1 MPSKSKAQQKFMG
14 MVYAA
19 KKGDEPASPEVAKAA
34 EGMSKKSAK
43 KFAKTKRKGLPE
55 HVGNE
60 DVQREIEHIL
70 EGILAPH
77 ELMTLLEIDLPG
89 ELEKAYP
96 SLKKGPKQQ
105 TTVDIPSGMPAKQD
119 ISDIVRMIMQNLSTP
134 EIDRLI
140 RLLGHLKRHP
150 DMWQGPKPQQEDVD
164 EIAGLIDEDPGPRR
178 SEYGRKVPKP
188 HEIEKGLAAGRKMRW
203 KEHYPGSDDEPG
215 LGSWEPEDEKP
226 KAPERRKG
234 KGKEIKR
241 EISKGVKDPEIMK
254 MLGSEDILRIASLV
268 SEDPD
273 TPWAV
278 QECPKCKKLGTMR
291 KAGKSV
297 LQGFKCSK
305 CGYLM
310 KEDATGSGGVA
321 AGGEPM
327 TEAGADGKCKCK
339 LCGCECGSDK
349 ACDTEN
355 CPNNREEGVE
365 TESKIVKEAYGSTR
379 YCTRC
384 NEKLETEMHGAKR
397 EWYCPNCGGEE
408 HKTRSWDEPEPK
420 PTYRESVEVFCDVL
434 FEDEAVRE
442 KDPAAI
448 ARGKKSGEARRKLK
462 QSRGLLRGL
471 AKFANVRQQMGRG
484 REGDEKLVQQW
495 YDPYAKKR
503 ARKPTK
509 EALELGEAVEAIR
522 EELFGDK
529 PGSLAAR
536 LQRQRIY
543 LALEAAYER
552 QPIAEAYME
561 NKNMKSFKIINEAA
575 KGRLSRRM
583 HRMLE
588 VASNGR
594 VLTEDDWST
603 RIGSENLVM
612 AKQMGLLGSIEG
624 RVLGEQEEEEEKK
637 KGGEAIKEQPPF
649 GGGEEEEEEETEAPE
664 LGGEEEGAEGGEFG
678 AEEMEEEEEEME
690 PISMHELAKF
700 LEVLKTNAD
709 EDALAMIDK
718 AIAHEEEMEGDEGE
732 EGFADDIAA
741 EMGDEGG
748 EEGEGEIVDD
758 EIVGEQDLPS
768 VENGTDEDE
777 DPPAPG
783 DEAPPMEED
792 CKPCDGFL
800 VIENG
805 KIYVEHEGQVVDE
818 SYVVLEAE
826 KKGGWPK
833 KLKKGRFTSYCKGEG
848 FDGPSVECAK
858 KAMDS
863 SDESV
868 RGMASFYMN
877 TVKPGG
883 KDASAAKGKD
893 ED

>member
-1 MPSKSKAQQKFMG
+1 MPAKSKAQQKFMG

-19 KKGDEPASPEVAKAA
+19 KKGEEPASPEVAKAA
-34 EGMSKKSAK
+34 EGMSKKSAR
-43 KFAKTKRKGLPE
+43 KFAKTKHKDLPE
-55 HVGNE
+55 HTKKE
-60 DVQREIEHIL
+60 DLQKEIVHIL
-70 EGILAPH
+70 EGVLAPH
-77 ELMTLLEIDLPG
+77 EIMLLLEIDLPG

-105 TTVDIPSGMPAKQD
+105 TTVDIPSGMPNKID
-119 ISDIVRMIMQNLSTP
+119 IKEIVEIIMKNLDPP
-134 EIDRLI
+134 EIERLI

-150 DMWQGPKPQQEDVD
+150 DMWQGVRPKHEDVAQ
-164 EIAGLIDEDPGPRR
+164 IAGLIDEDPGPRR
-178 SEYGRKVPKP
+178 SEYGRKAPKP
-188 HEIEKGLAAGRKMRW
+188 HEIEKSLAGGRKMRW
-203 KEHYPGSDDEPG
+203 KEHYPGTDDEPG
-215 LGSWEPEDEKP
+215 LGSWEPEDERRKP
-226 KAPERRKG
+226 PERRKG

-241 EISKGVKDPEIMK
+241 EISKGVKDPNIMK
-254 MLGSEDILRIASLV
+254 MLGSEDIAAIAAGI
-268 SEDPD
+268 SEDPNV
-273 TPWAV
+273 T
-278 QECPKCKKLGTMR
+278 
-291 KAGKSV
+291 
-297 LQGFKCSK
+297 
-305 CGYLM
+305 
-310 KEDATGSGGVA
+310 EDATGSGGVA

-327 TEAGADGKCKCK
+327 TEAGTDGKHKCK
-339 LCGCECGSDK
+339 LCGSECGPDK
-349 ACDTEN
+349 ACDTEH
-355 CPNNREEGVE
+355 CPNNREEGGPVTE
-365 TESKIVKEAYGSTR
+365 TKTVKEAYGSTR

-408 HKTRSWDEPEPK
+408 YKTRSWDEPEPK
-420 PTYRESVEVFCDVL
+420 PAYESVEIFCNVL

-448 ARGKKSGEARRKLK
+448 ERGKKSGEARRKLK
-462 QSRGLLRGL
+462 QSRGLLKGL
-471 AKFANVRQQMGRG
+471 AKFANVRQQMGKG
-484 REGDEKLVQQW
+484 RPGDEKLVQQW
-495 YDPYAKKR
+495 YDPYAK
-503 ARKPTK
+503 RKAKPKK
-509 EALELGEAVEAIR
+509 EAVELGEAIESIR
-522 EELFGDK
+522 EELFGDTK
-529 PGSLAAR
+529 PNSLTAR

-561 NKNMKSFKIINEAA
+561 NKNMKSFKIINESA

-594 VLTEDDWST
+594 VLTEDDWSN

-612 AKQMGLLGSIEG
+612 AKQMGLLGAIEG
-624 RVLGEQEEEEEKK
+624 KVLGEQEEEEEKK
-637 KGGEAIKEQPPF
+637 KGGEPIKEQPPF
-649 GGGEEEEEEETEAPE
+649 GGGEEEEEEETEEAPE
-664 LGGEEEGAEGGEFG
+664 EFGGEEEAGEGEFG
-678 AEEMEEEEEEME
+678 AEEMAEEEEEVE

-709 EDALAMIDK
+709 ENALAMIDQ
-718 AIAHEEEMEGDEGE
+718 AIAYEEEMEGDEGE
-732 EGFADDIAA
+732 EGFADDIAG
-741 EMGDEGG
+741 EMGEGEGEG
-748 EEGEGEIVDD
+748 EEGEGEIEDD
-758 EIVGEQDLPS
+758 EIVGEQDIPGPG
-768 VENGTDEDE
+768 NGTDEE
-777 DPPAPG
+777 EEPPMPG

-792 CKPCDGFL
+792 CKPCGGFL

-883 KDASAAKGKD
+883 KDASAAKGK